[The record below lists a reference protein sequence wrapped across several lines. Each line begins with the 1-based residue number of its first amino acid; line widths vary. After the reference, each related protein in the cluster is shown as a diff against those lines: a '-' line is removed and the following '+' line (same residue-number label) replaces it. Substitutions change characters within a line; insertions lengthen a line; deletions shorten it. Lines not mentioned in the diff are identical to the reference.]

1 VIADLAGVVFNG
13 LFSAMVVFIFAAGLT
28 LLFGVLRILNFSQ
41 GGFFAIG
48 AYLSFSMTR
57 LIAPEISLATFLAVA
72 IAAGIIVGL
81 LGIVTEWVV
90 LRRLRQVDGAY
101 SLIATY
107 ALLLI
112 TEGAVKLI
120 WGVNVRSLEPP
131 AELAGVVMLGDVF
144 MPNYALFIIL
154 TGFALFV
161 VLEWLLHHSTLG
173 KLMQSVATDPWMAN
187 VLGVNV
193 ARMQTWIVVGG
204 FFLAGTAGGL
214 LVPNQALSPGL
225 AGTFVIQAFG
235 ALIVGGMGS
244 VRGTFFAAILLCVVD
259 SLASVY
265 LPGLPGI
272 FFYVAMAAML
282 LLRPQG
288 LVRGAQL

>member
-1 VIADLAGVVFNG
+1 MIADLAGVVFNG

-72 IAAGIIVGL
+72 IAAGIVVGL

-154 TGFALFV
+154 TGFTLFA
-161 VLEWLLHHSTLG
+161 VLEWLLHHSALG

-244 VRGTFFAAILLCVVD
+244 VRGTFFAAILLCVSD
-259 SLASVY
+259 SVASVY